1 MLMQPWQHRK
11 GTSERGDDWEKLAVS
26 LNAIP
31 NPQFHVTQ
39 RSVRD
44 HYSTM
49 EKRRRKKS
57 GKKTE
62 PQVLLPK
69 RKRNWI
75 SYLMKSWN
83 SLMNQTKQ

>member
-31 NPQFHVTQ
+31 NPQFHA
-39 RSVRD
+39 VRD
-44 HYSTM
+44 HCSTM

-69 RKRNWI
+69 RTRNWI

-83 SLMNQTKQ
+83 SWMNQTKQ